1 MSFLMSI
8 LPAQAAARITRLEA
22 ENAALRARITEL
34 ETPDMFW
41 DDDAPENTLS
51 GETLEEAIQDLNM
64 FPGFSS
70 VVIMSVARKC
80 PDLYIVLH
88 SDGQR
93 ATYTQFPTYEEALV
107 TCCRANEAAAA
118 HKENDHA

>member
-1 MSFLMSI
+1 MSTELIGYFLTKVTS
-8 LPAQAAARITRLEA
+8 LEA
-22 ENAALRARITEL
+22 ENVALRARITDL

-41 DDDAPENTLS
+41 DDDAPENHLS
-51 GETLEEAIQDLNM
+51 GDTLEEAIQELNM

-107 TCCRANEAAAA
+107 TCCRANEAATTP
-118 HKENDHA
+118 HKENDHG